1 MRDNAAIQ
9 LQALQLDKQVKYL
22 ARDEAKRAM
31 EVALFNALPLDRM
44 WNYWVAR
51 VKKNMPDM
59 R

>member
-1 MRDNAAIQ
+1 
-9 LQALQLDKQVKYL
+9 
-22 ARDEAKRAM
+22 M